1 MKSSTQWEVSPEQIA
16 DYEKAE
22 NAILFEMLKAESKN
36 FWVSRERFLKSLSKT
51 SAVYRRLCKAGSI
64 DHYTIRHYHPGP
76 VMARRYARHKYPHL
90 FI

>member
-1 MKSSTQWEVSPEQIA
+1 MKSSKEWEVSLEQIA

-22 NAILFEMLKAESKN
+22 NAIFFEMLKAEA
-36 FWVSRERFLKSLSKT
+36 LSKT
-51 SAVYRRLCKAGSI
+51 RALYRRLRKAGSI

-90 FI
+90 FT